1 MRLEA
6 VFACC
11 IAFMAVLVEEE
22 TRASALTQVLAQK
35 LELYLA
41 KSSKEFETLVL
52 QRDHCVCATVQ
63 SQAQSVKV
71 DT

>member
-1 MRLEA
+1 M
-6 VFACC
+6 VV
-11 IAFMAVLVEEE
+11 MVEEE
-22 TRASALTQVLAQK
+22 TRASALTRPPTKQVLARK

-41 KSSKEFETLVL
+41 KSFKESESLVL

-71 DT
+71 DN